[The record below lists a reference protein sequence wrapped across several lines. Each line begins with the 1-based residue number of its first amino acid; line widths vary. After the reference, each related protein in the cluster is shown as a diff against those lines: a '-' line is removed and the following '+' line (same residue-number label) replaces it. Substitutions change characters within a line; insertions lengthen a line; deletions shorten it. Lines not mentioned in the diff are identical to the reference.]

1 MSAISINNNDDK
13 IFISLDKNT
22 FSESFVRNLLNRLRA
37 EELTKELDINENIKD
52 LGDEI
57 KQEWWNRNKYKFINE

>member
-22 FSESFVRNLLNRLRA
+22 FSESFVTNLLNRLRA
-37 EELTKELDINENIKD
+37 EELAKELDIKEGIED

-57 KQEWWNRNKYKFINE
+57 KLEWWNRNKYKVINE

>member
-1 MSAISINNNDDK
+1 MSAISINNNEDK

-22 FSESFVRNLLNRLRA
+22 FSESFVTNLLNRLRA
-37 EELTKELDINENIKD
+37 EELAKELDIKEGIED

-57 KQEWWNRNKYKFINE
+57 KQEWWHRNKYKVINK